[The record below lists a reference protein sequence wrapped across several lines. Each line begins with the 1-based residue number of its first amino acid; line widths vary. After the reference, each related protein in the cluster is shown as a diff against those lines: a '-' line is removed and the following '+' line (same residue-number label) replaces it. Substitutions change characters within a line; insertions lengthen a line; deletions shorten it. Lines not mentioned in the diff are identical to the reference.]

1 MASNHLLSITSISEY
16 FKENLKQ
23 LKRGEIAYKDNHIL
37 KFQADP
43 SLGIIVGEIKPSMRN
58 DPYNVKLF
66 IKDGFIADAQC
77 SCPRGTLICHHIAAL
92 AIYTHYNLSSTD
104 TACSWSVR
112 KSNSLVEIK
121 TIKQIHNCIPCPDVS
136 VSNVD
141 FDNFRETLV
150 NLSVPVGFSWL
161 LQPETESITSEHLL
175 VDSIESLVLDKR
187 CQYLVNSKDFVTLTN
202 YVKAKMYVTDLSII
216 QVAKDTVGQINN
228 DLWYKYRKNRL
239 TASHFGQVLAA

>member
-1 MASNHLLSITSISEY
+1 MHNCTLA
-16 FKENLKQ
+16 
-23 LKRGEIAYKDNHIL
+23 
-37 KFQADP
+37 QA
-43 SLGIIVGEIKPSMRN
+43 L
-58 DPYNVKLF
+58 Y
-66 IKDGFIADAQC
+66 
-77 SCPRGTLICHHIAAL
+77 
-92 AIYTHYNLSSTD
+92 YTHYNLNSTD
-104 TACSWSVR
+104 IARSWSVR

-161 LQPETESITSEHLL
+161 LQLETESITSEHLL
-175 VDSIESLVLDKR
+175 VDSTESLVLDKR

-216 QVAKDTVGQINN
+216 QVAKNTVGQINN

-239 TASHFGQVLAA
+239 TASHFGQVLATSKKGKFSKSLFKSLNNDTNLSGIHSIQWGISNENSAIDVLR